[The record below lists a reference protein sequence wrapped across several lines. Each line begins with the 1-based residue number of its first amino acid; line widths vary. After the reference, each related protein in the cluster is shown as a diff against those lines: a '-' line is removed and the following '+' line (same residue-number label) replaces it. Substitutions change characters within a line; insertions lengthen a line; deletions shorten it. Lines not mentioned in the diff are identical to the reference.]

1 MIRLYDFLIRDI
13 FEGGHA
19 VECSPMTQPEAL
31 ATYKDCEEK
40 LLPLFGINGVDG
52 VDHCALGSFGKKF
65 PEQTSG
71 DIDIAVSCDKIASIG
86 GVSLEGV
93 DEYIC
98 KVLDEN
104 NIIYNYSKGLRVIS
118 VQWKVPDSDKY
129 GQVDIMPTTSLDFSK
144 WMYYSPD
151 FRVAESKYKG
161 LYRNQLII
169 AILKYI
175 KRDIIKM
182 RGDEIEEYERYSLR
196 LYSGLATTRRSL
208 LGKNGKL
215 VKTETALKD
224 FERHVSSVP
233 DEIVRITFGND
244 NLTSSQ
250 VLTFEDAYKILMSDS
265 FKYKDKREEIIK
277 AFIKALKSSKF
288 PIPSEVEKDWGYLL
302 Q

>member
-1 MIRLYDFLIRDI
+1 MN
-13 FEGGHA
+13 
-19 VECSPMTQPEAL
+19 
-31 ATYKDCEEK
+31 K
-40 LLPLFGINGVDG
+40 
-52 VDHCALGSFGKKF
+52 
-65 PEQTSG
+65 
-71 DIDIAVSCDKIASIG
+71 
-86 GVSLEGV
+86 
-93 DEYIC
+93 
-98 KVLDEN
+98 
-104 NIIYNYSKGLRVIS
+104 IIYNYSKGLRVIS
-118 VQWKVPDSDKY
+118 VQWKVPNSDKY

-224 FERHVSSVP
+224 FERHVSNVP

-250 VLTFEDAYKILMSDS
+250 VLTFEDAYKILMSDN

-302 Q
+302 